1 MSVASQHSF
10 WIYRSG
16 DEDRANVVQ
25 YINTMRIKQVCM
37 YVLYILRPFY
47 MVGHTK
53 HARYTYPTHHQG
65 QCFKC
70 VSRMDMHACSRVDCG
85 VVNYV
90 GLLH

>member
-1 MSVASQHSF
+1 MP
-10 WIYRSG
+10 
-16 DEDRANVVQ
+16 D
-25 YINTMRIKQVCM
+25 T
-37 YVLYILRPFY
+37 
-47 MVGHTK
+47 HTL
-53 HARYTYPTHHQG
+53 HITIG